1 MIQSLTPYP
10 IKQSHKTM
18 ILVHSKLLNYHTQ
31 ENSDHKHILQI
42 TNIKYKRDIRFDW
55 CGVIEKWSDKEVKG
69 STSHPHAQHYIL
81 SFVVPKKKVLSII
94 CCN

>member
-1 MIQSLTPYP
+1 
-10 IKQSHKTM
+10 M

-81 SFVVPKKKVLSII
+81 SFVVPKKKSPQYNLLQLANIQTQWLHE
-94 CCN
+94 